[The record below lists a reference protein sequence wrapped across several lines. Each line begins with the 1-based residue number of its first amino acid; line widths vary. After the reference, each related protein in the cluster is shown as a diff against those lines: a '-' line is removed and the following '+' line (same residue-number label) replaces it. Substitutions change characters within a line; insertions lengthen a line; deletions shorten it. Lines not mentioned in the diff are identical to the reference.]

1 MTRRPA
7 DAGLTLVEMLV
18 ALAILSVIGVAG
30 LAMLDTTL
38 TVQRGTEDR
47 LDRLERIDR
56 AMAVLR
62 RDLVT
67 AASGAVELS
76 DEGLVFDRDASSGR
90 LTIRIALDEGTLVR
104 RVQGATDTADPAP
117 QRLLDD
123 VRAARWRLLDQGRA
137 WRVEWSDAASRPRAA
152 ELTLRVDLPGRGAVA
167 EVTRLFVMPAGA
179 TP

>member
-1 MTRRPA
+1 MTRRP

-38 TVQRGTEDR
+38 NVQRGTEDR

-56 AMAVLR
+56 AMTVLR

-67 AASGAVELS
+67 AAPGGVDLS
-76 DEGLVFDRDASSGR
+76 DAGLVFDRDTGEGR
-90 LTIRIALDEGTLVR
+90 LTIRIALDNGTLVR
-104 RVQGATDTADPAP
+104 RVQRATDTVDPAP
-117 QRLLDD
+117 QELLED
-123 VRAARWRLLDQGRA
+123 VRAAQWRLLDQSRA
-137 WRVEWSDAASRPRAA
+137 WQEDWPDAASRPRAA
-152 ELTLRVDLPGRGAVA
+152 ELTLRLDLPGRGEVA